1 MCKGTGLPVSYAL
14 SVITQETQPTRPQKK
29 IYYILKQSSDICV
42 TYGLISIISAWM
54 PQEIFQSFRVLLFY
68 SALSKLV
75 LREKDLQANI

>member
-14 SVITQETQPTRPQKK
+14 SVLTQEIQPTRQQKK

-75 LREKDLQANI
+75 LREKGLQANI